1 MRYALDFKMDKVIAK
16 PVTFVTLGELAH
28 LGEINLVMASE
39 AIQDMLK
46 VFGIARDIEGDG
58 DDRH

>member
-1 MRYALDFKMDKVIAK
+1 MDKVIAK